1 MTELGGGSVVLKSKA
16 LWALVVTLFISGLAM
31 NKPVFAN
38 DGIALGDVE
47 VLSPTWVRRTA
58 REIHRRCNDMYNTAA
73 NYSRREREDEI
84 LLADLLELARSAG
97 RFRNKV
103 DAWYD
108 DPAYARREFRDL
120 VEQFRIVNRSLTY
133 SRLERHLRSHM
144 DYVGSLLRELRR
156 YFRDSDDYPY

>member
-1 MTELGGGSVVLKSKA
+1 MLRSKA
-16 LWALVVTLFISGLAM
+16 LWTLVVIVFMSGLAI
-31 NKPVFAN
+31 NKPLFAN
-38 DGIALGDVE
+38 DGISLGDVE

-58 REIHRRCNDMYNTAA
+58 REVHRRCNDMYNTAA
-73 NYSRREREDEI
+73 QYSRREREDER

-103 DAWYD
+103 DSWYD
-108 DPAYARREFRDL
+108 DPAYAQREFRNL
-120 VEQFRIVNRSLTY
+120 VEQFRVANRSLTY
-133 SRLERHLRSHM
+133 SRLERHLRGSM